1 MWVGKMAD
9 VSHNFWRSKMHSTK
23 AAALIQQIHNI
34 IDHGNNAV
42 SCSNR
47 EVFEKFSFSGHGDA
61 IGEQVKNF

>member
-1 MWVGKMAD
+1 
-9 VSHNFWRSKMHSTK
+9 MHSTK